1 MSASTAISV
10 PKQVLLNLGVFL
22 GALRTYAPNNTIVSN
37 SRQALLDALAS
48 WAGGDALRLQ
58 LLESATFANDQLL
71 NLTLREFER
80 VSELTRLLRDMD
92 VGEVVFEGE
101 VQESD
106 LHALASAMIDIFHGD
121 AKALPSRIGRISF
134 RPLHVSVG
142 GGGVQNHRLAL
153 WLCSGLAYGIDA
165 LQESFD
171 GGEEANMAPFMS
183 HLRMTADLIVESP
196 NYFQLISASRSR
208 RILDGDALHSYLRTI
223 EALGLGSAMGLSK
236 ATLMTLGLASVI
248 DQLTANQGEEHAI
261 KTVARFKTLGDLGPG
276 VMMTLWDLELIRGG
290 GRGGKLAQVIEVA
303 DQYVRLTHKQAKE
316 REVDAFWSELARQ
329 IPSARSVVNGLQH
342 WKGSPPI
349 GAIVRH
355 PAHGQ
360 CLVLDHQGSAG
371 RTRLVPFDEWGLLA
385 DPVELDDI
393 EIEASYLGPTYAL
406 HLPGSEGESRAAA
419 MKEPPFP
426 LPETYLR
433 TQLKVGETFGGRR
446 NDRIEVLDVVGQGA
460 QAMVFRARDT
470 RLDRELAVKL
480 ASVNSAAAASKMVA
494 RFNREMRL
502 TSKVPHSH
510 VLAVY
515 DCGELEGGTP
525 YVLIEWMQHGD
536 LGRLLDKA
544 WNVGMVLPVSYVHYY
559 ALAMAGALRAVH
571 LAGIVHRDV
580 KPANVLIGGD
590 GVAKLTDFGIARDLR
605 DDEQRLTEV
614 GQALGTLGFMAPEQ
628 LYGLPG
634 PQSDVFSFGVMV
646 FQLLTSTIPE
656 QEMMNGRPSGHIL
669 AAEYERLPEAW
680 RRPVMAMTEAELDHR
695 LPDFDAVIQAL
706 SSIEPSECPERDIL
720 APTLLPHLPASP
732 ILSVSDMPTNL
743 DAMEGPHDGG
753 DPSDT
758 VFIEDL

>member
-1 MSASTAISV
+1 MSV

-22 GALRTYAPNNTIVSN
+22 GALRTYAPNNTIVTN
-37 SRQALLDALAS
+37 SRNALLDALSARS
-48 WAGGDALRLQ
+48 DEETLRLQ
-58 LLESATFANDQLL
+58 LLDSATFANDQLL

-92 VGEVVFEGE
+92 VGEVVFDGTIEEG
-101 VQESD
+101 D
-106 LHALASAMIDIFHGD
+106 LHKLASAMIAVFHGD
-121 AKALPSRIGRISF
+121 STALPARIGRIGF

-153 WLCSGLAYGIDA
+153 WLCSGLTYGIDA

-183 HLRMTADLIVESP
+183 HLRMTADLIVENP

-208 RILDGDALHSYLRTI
+208 RILEGDALHSYLRTV

-236 ATLMTLGLASVI
+236 ATLMTMGLASVI
-248 DQLTANQGEEHAI
+248 DQLTANQGEENAV
-261 KTVARFKTLGDLGPG
+261 KTVSRFKTLGDLGPG
-276 VMMTLWDLELIRGG
+276 VMMTLWDLELVRGG
-290 GRGGKLAQVIEVA
+290 GRGGKLAQIIEVA

-316 REVDAFWSELARQ
+316 REVDAFWGELARQ
-329 IPSARSVVNGLQH
+329 IPSARSIVNALQH

-355 PAHGQ
+355 PTHGQ
-360 CLVLDHQGSAG
+360 CLVLDHQGVGG
-371 RTRLVPFDEWGLLA
+371 RTRLAPFDEWGLLA
-385 DPVELDDI
+385 DPVELEDI

-406 HLPGSEGESRAAA
+406 HLPGSEGEARAAA

-433 TQLKVGETFGGRR
+433 TQLKVGEMFGGRR

-480 ASVNSAAAASKMVA
+480 ASVNSAAAATKMVS

-510 VLAVY
+510 ILAVY

-536 LGRLLDKA
+536 LGRLLDRA
-544 WNVGMVLPVSYVHYY
+544 WSVGMVLPVAYVHYY

-571 LAGIVHRDV
+571 MAGIVHRDV

-590 GVAKLTDFGIARDLR
+590 GVAKLTDFGIARDLN
-605 DDEQRLTEV
+605 DEEQRLTEV

-628 LYGLPG
+628 LFGLPG
-634 PQSDVFSFGVMV
+634 PQSDIFSFGVMV
-646 FQLLTSTIPE
+646 FQLLTSTVPE

-669 AAEYERLPEAW
+669 QAEFDRLPDDW
-680 RRPVMAMTEAELDHR
+680 RQMVRALTEPDLDKR
-695 LPDFDAVIQAL
+695 LADFDAVIDAVSAIQ
-706 SSIEPSECPERDIL
+706 PQECPTRDVL
-720 APTLLPHLPASP
+720 SRSLLPKLPLNP
-732 ILSVSDMPTNL
+732 TLSVSDLPTEL
-743 DAMEGPHDGG
+743 DGG
-753 DPSDT
+753 SPQVDGASPSDT

>member
-276 VMMTLWDLELIRGG
+276 VMMTHWDRPIRG
-290 GRGGKLAQVIEVA
+290 V
-303 DQYVRLTHKQAKE
+303 
-316 REVDAFWSELARQ
+316 
-329 IPSARSVVNGLQH
+329 
-342 WKGSPPI
+342 
-349 GAIVRH
+349 
-355 PAHGQ
+355 
-360 CLVLDHQGSAG
+360 
-371 RTRLVPFDEWGLLA
+371 
-385 DPVELDDI
+385 
-393 EIEASYLGPTYAL
+393 
-406 HLPGSEGESRAAA
+406 SR
-419 MKEPPFP
+419 
-426 LPETYLR
+426 R
-433 TQLKVGETFGGRR
+433 
-446 NDRIEVLDVVGQGA
+446 
-460 QAMVFRARDT
+460 
-470 RLDRELAVKL
+470 
-480 ASVNSAAAASKMVA
+480 
-494 RFNREMRL
+494 
-502 TSKVPHSH
+502 
-510 VLAVY
+510 
-515 DCGELEGGTP
+515 
-525 YVLIEWMQHGD
+525 
-536 LGRLLDKA
+536 
-544 WNVGMVLPVSYVHYY
+544 
-559 ALAMAGALRAVH
+559 
-571 LAGIVHRDV
+571 
-580 KPANVLIGGD
+580 
-590 GVAKLTDFGIARDLR
+590 
-605 DDEQRLTEV
+605 
-614 GQALGTLGFMAPEQ
+614 
-628 LYGLPG
+628 
-634 PQSDVFSFGVMV
+634 
-646 FQLLTSTIPE
+646 
-656 QEMMNGRPSGHIL
+656 
-669 AAEYERLPEAW
+669 
-680 RRPVMAMTEAELDHR
+680 
-695 LPDFDAVIQAL
+695 
-706 SSIEPSECPERDIL
+706 
-720 APTLLPHLPASP
+720 
-732 ILSVSDMPTNL
+732 
-743 DAMEGPHDGG
+743 
-753 DPSDT
+753 
-758 VFIEDL
+758 

>member
-1 MSASTAISV
+1 MSTDVTISV

-22 GALRTYAPNNTIVSN
+22 GALRTYAPNNTIVTN
-37 SRQALLDALAS
+37 SRNALLNALAAWS
-48 WAGGDALRLQ
+48 SSEPLRLQ

-92 VGEVVFEGE
+92 VGEVVFDGAVTEP
-101 VQESD
+101 D
-106 LHALASAMIDIFHGD
+106 LQALATAMIAVFHGD
-121 AKALPSRIGRISF
+121 ATALPTRVGRIGF

-208 RILDGDALHSYLRTI
+208 RILEGDALHSYLRTV

-248 DQLTANQGEEHAI
+248 DQLTANQGEENAI
-261 KTVARFKTLGDLGPG
+261 KTVSRFKTLGDLGPG

-329 IPSARSVVNGLQH
+329 IPSARSIVNALQH

-355 PAHGQ
+355 PTHGQ
-360 CLVLDHQGSAG
+360 CLVLDHQGSSG

-406 HLPGSEGESRAAA
+406 HLPGSEGESRAAS
-419 MKEPPFP
+419 MTEPPFP
-426 LPETYLR
+426 IPETYLR
-433 TQLKVGETFGGRR
+433 TQLKVGERFGGRR

-460 QAMVFRARDT
+460 QAMVFRARDA

-480 ASVNSAAAASKMVA
+480 ASVNSAAAASKMVS

-510 VLAVY
+510 ILAVY

-536 LGRLLDKA
+536 LGRLLDRA
-544 WNVGMVLPVSYVHYY
+544 WNVGMVLPVAYVHYY

-571 LAGIVHRDV
+571 RAGIVHRDV

-590 GVAKLTDFGIARDLR
+590 GVAKLTDFGIARDLH
-605 DDEQRLTEV
+605 DEEQRLTEV
-614 GQALGTLGFMAPEQ
+614 GQALGTLGFQ
-628 LYGLPG
+628 LKVLYILLGVLDVVYHIFFALPL
-634 PQSDVFSFGVMV
+634 GV
-646 FQLLTSTIPE
+646 
-656 QEMMNGRPSGHIL
+656 
-669 AAEYERLPEAW
+669 
-680 RRPVMAMTEAELDHR
+680 
-695 LPDFDAVIQAL
+695 
-706 SSIEPSECPERDIL
+706 
-720 APTLLPHLPASP
+720 
-732 ILSVSDMPTNL
+732 
-743 DAMEGPHDGG
+743 
-753 DPSDT
+753 
-758 VFIEDL
+758 DLVAFFFKIGKIGA